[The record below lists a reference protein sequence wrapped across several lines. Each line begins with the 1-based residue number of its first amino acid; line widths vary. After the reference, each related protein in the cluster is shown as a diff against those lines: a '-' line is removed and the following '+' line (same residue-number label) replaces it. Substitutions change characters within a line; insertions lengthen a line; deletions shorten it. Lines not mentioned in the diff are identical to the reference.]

1 MLRLT
6 QEAAGAMGISAPG
19 ERSMRKRAGTRL
31 TPQSAAEDALAFQL
45 QSSHLPFERQ
55 VQIHPD
61 RRFRADFYIRAVRLV
76 IEVEGGGFVNGRHSR
91 GKGIESDAEKSF
103 YIARMPARLIR
114 VTPDHIKDGRALKWI
129 QEAL

>member
-6 QEAAGAMGISAPG
+6 QEAAGAMGISVPG
-19 ERSMRKRAGTRL
+19 AGSTRRRAGTRL
-31 TPQSAAEDALAFQL
+31 SPQSAAEDELAFQL

-55 VQIHPD
+55 VRIHPE
-61 RRFRADFYIRAVRLV
+61 RKFTADFYIRAARLV
-76 IEVEGGGFVNGRHSR
+76 IEVDGGGYVNGRHSR
-91 GKGIESDAEKSF
+91 GKGIERDAEKSF